1 MTSEIFIHN
10 IVLWVL
16 SAETKEECVKRFE
29 AVINNPK
36 LCAFIKDYQNR
47 RLICDEIIARY
58 NK

>member
-1 MTSEIFIHN
+1 MTSETLISN

-16 SAETKEECVKRFE
+16 SADTKEECVKRFE

-36 LCAFIKDYQNR
+36 LSAFIKDYQNR
-47 RLICDEIIARY
+47 RIICDEIIARY